1 MQKVMIYLTGLCPFC
16 WRAKRLLD
24 IKGVDYE
31 EIDIMADPKRRS
43 EMVRRAGGLTSVPQ
57 VFIGDMHVGGSDEL
71 LALDQSGT
79 LDSILIER
87 Q

>member
-31 EIDIMADPKRRS
+31 EIDIMADPERRS

-71 LALDQSGT
+71 LALDQSGM
-79 LDSILIER
+79 LDPILIER

>member
-31 EIDIMADPKRRS
+31 EIDITADPERLS

-79 LDSILIER
+79 IDSILIER

>member
-16 WRAKRLLD
+16 WQAKRLLD

-31 EIDIMADPKRRS
+31 EIDIIADPERRS

-71 LALDQSGT
+71 LALDRSGT

>member
-1 MQKVMIYLTGLCPFC
+1 MQKVTIYLTGLCPFC
-16 WRAKRLLD
+16 WRAKRLFD

-31 EIDIMADPKRRS
+31 EIDIMADPERRS

-71 LALDQSGT
+71 LALERSRT
-79 LDSILIER
+79 LDSLLIER
-87 Q
+87 R

>member
-31 EIDIMADPKRRS
+31 EIDIMADPERRS

-71 LALDQSGT
+71 LALEQSGT

>member
-31 EIDIMADPKRRS
+31 EIDIMVDPERRV
-43 EMVRRAGGLTSVPQ
+43 EMIRRAGGLTSVPQ

-87 Q
+87 R

>member
-1 MQKVMIYLTGLCPFC
+1 MQKVVIYLTGLCPFC

-31 EIDIMADPKRRS
+31 EIDIMADPERRS
-43 EMVRRAGGLTSVPQ
+43 EMVSRAGGLTSVPQ
-57 VFIGDMHVGGSDEL
+57 VFIGDLHIGGSDEL
-71 LALDQSGT
+71 VAFDQSGA

-87 Q
+87 

>member
-31 EIDIMADPKRRS
+31 EIDIMADPIRRS

-71 LALDQSGT
+71 LALDQSGM

>member
-31 EIDIMADPKRRS
+31 EIDIMADPERRS

-87 Q
+87 

>member
-16 WRAKRLLD
+16 WRVKRLLD

-31 EIDIMADPKRRS
+31 EIDIMADPERRS

-71 LALDQSGT
+71 LALDQSGM

>member
-31 EIDIMADPKRRS
+31 EIDIMADPERRS

-79 LDSILIER
+79 LDPILIER

>member
-31 EIDIMADPKRRS
+31 EIDIIADPERRS

>member
-31 EIDIMADPKRRS
+31 EIDIMVDPERRV

-87 Q
+87 R

>member
-16 WRAKRLLD
+16 WQAKRLLD

-31 EIDIMADPKRRS
+31 EIDIMADPERRS
-43 EMVRRAGGLTSVPQ
+43 EMVGRAGGLTSVPQ

>member
-31 EIDIMADPKRRS
+31 EIDIMADPERRS
-43 EMVRRAGGLTSVPQ
+43 EMVRRAGGVTSGPQ
-57 VFIGDMHVGGSDEL
+57 VFIGDMHVGG
-71 LALDQSGT
+71 
-79 LDSILIER
+79 
-87 Q
+87 

>member
-16 WRAKRLLD
+16 WRVKRLLD

-31 EIDIMADPKRRS
+31 EIDIMADPERRS

-87 Q
+87 

>member
-31 EIDIMADPKRRS
+31 EIDIMADPERRS

-57 VFIGDMHVGGSDEL
+57 IFIGDMHVGGSDEL
-71 LALDQSGT
+71 LALDQSGM

>member
-31 EIDIMADPKRRS
+31 EIDIMADPERRS

-71 LALDQSGT
+71 VALDQSGT

-87 Q
+87 

>member
-1 MQKVMIYLTGLCPFC
+1 MQKIMIYLTGLCPFC

-31 EIDIMADPKRRS
+31 EIDIMADPERRS

-71 LALDQSGT
+71 LALDQSGM
-79 LDSILIER
+79 LDPILIER

>member
-31 EIDIMADPKRRS
+31 EIDIMVDPERRS

>member
-31 EIDIMADPKRRS
+31 EIDIMADPERRS

-87 Q
+87 R

>member
-24 IKGVDYE
+24 IKGMDYE
-31 EIDIMADPKRRS
+31 EIDIMAEPERRS

>member
-31 EIDIMADPKRRS
+31 EIDIMVDPERRS

-57 VFIGDMHVGGSDEL
+57 VFIGDVHVGGSDEL
-71 LALDQSGT
+71 VALDQSGT

-87 Q
+87 

>member
-31 EIDIMADPKRRS
+31 EIDIMADPERRS

-57 VFIGDMHVGGSDEL
+57 VFIGDVHVGGSDEL
-71 LALDQSGT
+71 VALDQSGT

-87 Q
+87 

>member
-1 MQKVMIYLTGLCPFC
+1 MQKVKIYLTGLCPFC

-31 EIDIMADPKRRS
+31 EIDIMADPERRS

-79 LDSILIER
+79 FDSILIER

>member
-1 MQKVMIYLTGLCPFC
+1 M
-16 WRAKRLLD
+16 LD

-31 EIDIMADPKRRS
+31 EIDIMVDPERRS

>member
-31 EIDIMADPKRRS
+31 EIDIMADPERRS